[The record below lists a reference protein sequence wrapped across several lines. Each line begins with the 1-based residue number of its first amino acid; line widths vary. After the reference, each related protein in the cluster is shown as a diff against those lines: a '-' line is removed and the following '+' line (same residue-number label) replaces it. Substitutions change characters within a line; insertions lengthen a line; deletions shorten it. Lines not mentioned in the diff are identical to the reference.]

1 MSAERSMTLA
11 DSIMADTTFVLRG
24 VMSKKWNGVIKFAVS
39 DPIKNKSHE
48 LRAAGNG
55 RFEMTVPDAR
65 HDSEYVSLCRRCG
78 DGACVC
84 G

>member
-39 DPIKNKSHE
+39 DPIKTSH
-48 LRAAGNG
+48 
-55 RFEMTVPDAR
+55 MSCVPP
-65 HDSEYVSLCRRCG
+65 ET
-78 DGACVC
+78 DGLK
-84 G
+84 